1 MENNM
6 EVPVKINNRTTMIQ
20 QLIEYDLSLRF
31 HF

>member
-6 EVPVKINNRTTMIQ
+6 EVPVKINYRTTMIQ
-20 QLIEYDLSLRF
+20 QLIEYDLNWRF